1 LAALICAGRVLNGR
15 AQREAVEKNTP
26 GRSVEVISGIF
37 KFALLILFHYC
48 PDKIKKEFATKTRRH

>member
-1 LAALICAGRVLNGR
+1 LNGR

-48 PDKIKKEFATKTRRH
+48 PDKIKKEFATKTLRH